1 MSATLECKK
10 CGKHMATLRDA
21 RVRVGMI
28 VYCAPCD
35 TLIQH
40 SITKKRQAE
49 SDVPD
54 FLSGLFGGKSRQR

>member
-1 MSATLECKK
+1 
-10 CGKHMATLRDA
+10 MATLRDA

-54 FLSGLFGGKSRQR
+54 FLSGLFGGTRRQR